1 MSEKQD
7 YSSIATPVY
16 EVPAMPPP
24 VVVHQPV
31 IVQQPYVPPNLPLI
45 IPNVYSPPPVPA
57 GNGVIVQQISD
68 GDQNVIRINIQPQQQ
83 GQQMQFQPQ
92 HVQQVYSNPQVNNN
106 REPMINRQKQE
117 EDDGDCA
124 QGCADCVVMSC
135 RIFLV
140 IFTFGLCL
148 GVLAQRSMN

>member
-106 REPMINRQKQE
+106 YKKKE
-117 EDDGDCA
+117 EEEEEGDCS
-124 QGCADCVVMSC
+124 QGCADCCMVSC
-135 RIFLV
+135 RIFLCIV
-140 IFTFGLCL
+140 TLGIGLGL
-148 GVLAQRSMN
+148 LASRQT

>member
-68 GDQNVIRINIQPQQQ
+68 QNVIRINIQPQQQ

-106 REPMINRQKQE
+106 YKKKE
-117 EDDGDCA
+117 EEEEGDCS
-124 QGCADCVVMSC
+124 QGCADCCMVSC
-135 RIFLV
+135 RIFVCMVTLG
-140 IFTFGLCL
+140 IGLGL
-148 GVLAQRSMN
+148 WASRQS

>member
-1 MSEKQD
+1 MKIKFCAFTKVKS
-7 YSSIATPVY
+7 V
-16 EVPAMPPP
+16 
-24 VVVHQPV
+24 
-31 IVQQPYVPPNLPLI
+31 
-45 IPNVYSPPPVPA
+45 
-57 GNGVIVQQISD
+57 ISD
-68 GDQNVIRINIQPQQQ
+68 KERKFGDRVFNGFNPNMLVNKNVIRINIQPQYQ
-83 GQQMQFQPQ
+83 GQQV
-92 HVQQVYSNPQVNNN
+92 HQVYSNPQVNNN

-124 QGCADCVVMSC
+124 QGCADCFVMSC

>member
-92 HVQQVYSNPQVNNN
+92 HVQQVYSNPQVNN
-106 REPMINRQKQE
+106 K
-117 EDDGDCA
+117 
-124 QGCADCVVMSC
+124 
-135 RIFLV
+135 
-140 IFTFGLCL
+140 
-148 GVLAQRSMN
+148 